1 MTPKAMPI
9 SLPVRL
15 AGAVARKIWQREAPL
30 GETHRVVL
38 REETVRFIFGG
49 FHGQARRKTPVGA
62 ALNKFWFRAAK
73 RIPKRCFFLGSYIY
87 IYFHRI
93 FVEI

>member
-1 MTPKAMPI
+1 MFGMTPKAMPI

-30 GETHRVVL
+30 GETHRVVI
-38 REETVRFIFGG
+38 REETIRFIFGR
-49 FHGQARRKTPVGA
+49 FHGQARRKAPVGA
-62 ALNKFWFRAAK
+62 ALNKFLFHAAK
-73 RIPKRCFFLGSYIY
+73 GIPKHCFSWVH
-87 IYFHRI
+87 IYFHRV